1 MISGV
6 DQIVKNTTQNKYGTK
21 LKVDEKVKNH
31 WDSIKAKKII

>member
-21 LKVDEKVKNH
+21 LKVDVKVKNH